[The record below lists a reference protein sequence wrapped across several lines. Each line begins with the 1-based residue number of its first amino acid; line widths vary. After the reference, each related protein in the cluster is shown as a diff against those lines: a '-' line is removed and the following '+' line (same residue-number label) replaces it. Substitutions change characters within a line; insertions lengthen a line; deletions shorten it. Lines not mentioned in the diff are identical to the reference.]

1 MLEFEYSVIIPVYN
15 AEKTLCRCIDSIIDE
30 NRKNIEIILV
40 NDGSTDSSLFIC
52 KQYSQKYDNIVTVD
66 KENGGVSSARN
77 IGIQAARGEY
87 ILFLD
92 SDDYVSDNY
101 FDVLNSIYTDSSPD
115 LVIFG
120 AQAVGGAEQKCQ
132 TGCFFENSPDGIAM
146 RIAQA
151 MQEYNFSSV
160 CNKAFKRTI
169 ISSRGIVFDGRLAI
183 GEDQLFLF
191 EYAMNIASIKSVND
205 IIYNFDVSDKD
216 SLSRKYREYLLD
228 QLITVDRRMY
238 SAYHASSHKSR
249 HYESALAWAFYR
261 SAYSCFNELTKVDIT
276 NKQRL
281 AEINRICTAFN
292 ADRIE
297 PIGLKCKM
305 IALPVCLRM
314 GRIIDLIVRIKS
326 KIFG

>member
-151 MQEYNFSSV
+151 MQEHNFSSV
-160 CNKAFKRTI
+160 CNKAFKKNI
-169 ISSRGIVFDGRLAI
+169 ILSCNITFDDKLAI

-205 IIYNFDVSDKD
+205 IIYNFDTSDKG
-216 SLSRKYREYLLD
+216 SLSRKYRKYLID
-228 QLITVDRRMY
+228 QLMTVDRKMY
-238 SAYHASSHKSR
+238 SAYHASCYKSKL
-249 HYESALAWAFYR
+249 YESVLSWAFYR
-261 SAYSCFNELTKVDIT
+261 SAYSCFNELTKVYLT
-276 NKQRL
+276 KKQRL
-281 AEINRICTAFN
+281 AEIKRICTIFN
-292 ADRIE
+292 SESVD
-297 PIGLKCKM
+297 PVGLKCRI
-305 IALPVCLRM
+305 IALPVRM
-314 GRIIDLIVRIKS
+314 RMSRIIDLIITMKS
-326 KIFG
+326 KVFT

>member
-15 AEKTLCRCIDSIIDE
+15 AEKTLCRCIDSVIDE

-77 IGIQAARGEY
+77 IGIQVARGEY

-160 CNKAFKRTI
+160 WNKAFKKNI
-169 ISSRGIVFDGRLAI
+169 ILSCNITFDDKLAI

-205 IIYNFDVSDKD
+205 IVYYFDVSDKD
-216 SLSRKYREYLLD
+216 SLSRKYRKYLID
-228 QLITVDRRMY
+228 QLMTVDCKMY
-238 SAYHASSHKSR
+238 SAYHASCYKSKL
-249 HYESALAWAFYR
+249 YESVLSWAFYR
-261 SAYSCFNELTKVDIT
+261 SAYSCFNELTKVYLRK
-276 NKQRL
+276 KQRL
-281 AEINRICTAFN
+281 AEIKRICTIFN
-292 ADRIE
+292 SESVD
-297 PIGLKCKM
+297 PVGLKCRI
-305 IALPVCLRM
+305 IALPVRM
-314 GRIIDLIVRIKS
+314 RMSRIIDLIITMKA
-326 KIFG
+326 KAFT

>member
-1 MLEFEYSVIIPVYN
+1 MKYSIIVPVYN
-15 AEKTLCRCIDSIIDE
+15 AEKTLQRCIDSVLAQSFTDYE
-30 NRKNIEIILV
+30 LILV
-40 NDGSTDSSLFIC
+40 NDGSSDGSAAICSVNSAKYSCIKYIC
-52 KQYSQKYDNIVTVD
+52 KD
-66 KENGGVSSARN
+66 NGGVSSARN
-77 IGIQAARGEY
+77 LGIESAAGEY

-92 SDDYVSDNY
+92 SDDYISDNY
-101 FDVLNSIYTDSSPD
+101 FNVLNGIYSNSSPD

-120 AQAVGGAEQKCQ
+120 AQAVGGADQKWQ
-132 TGCFFENSPDGIAM
+132 TGDYFYNTQDGIAI

-183 GEDQLFLF
+183 GEDQIFLF

-205 IIYNFDVSDKD
+205 IIYNFDTSDKG

-238 SAYHASSHKSR
+238 SAYRSSSHKSR
-249 HYESALAWAFYR
+249 HYESALSWAFYR
-261 SAYSCFNELTKVDIT
+261 SAYSCFNELTKIDLT

-305 IALPVCLRM
+305 IALPVRLRM
-314 GRIIDLIVRIKS
+314 SRIIDLIVRIKS